1 MSGTILCGK
10 CSKRMEHEKCTCG
23 HVRCKIVVYWQGKHH
38 KISRDKDG
46 DQVGYKKAG
55 RMLEAIRNAMDEKTF
70 DPSDWQPEK
79 LKLKRFDELAWQWL
93 AEKEAAVARGRF
105 AQSTYVSYQST
116 MRAHLVPYFGA
127 SDIREIKRPMIK
139 DYFNEYLYSKG
150 IIKKSTKQGHQIILH
165 SFMSWVRD
173 DREILKTLPPFP
185 EIEGEESTAR
195 IAMEIHEQMSCLQT
209 IPQPW
214 KDMIAL
220 GMETGLRPAE
230 ICALKIMDVDR
241 INCEAT
247 IRRTWSRDKLHEKTK
262 QKRTDTIPLSDTAM
276 RIVIDHSAGKL
287 PTAFLFDLAGKPIM
301 PHMLSYRW
309 KKFSGHDATVNEAM
323 RHSFGSQLDAAGV
336 DAGDIQE
343 LMRHATFAMTQR
355 YLHRLKRRREN
366 LRATVTSIRSRP
378 SDQER
383 KRNGE
388 EREGHNK

>member
-1 MSGTILCGK
+1 MTGTILCGK
-10 CSKRMEHEKCTCG
+10 CSKRMEHEKCSCG
-23 HVRCKIVVYWQGKHH
+23 HVRVKIVVYWQGKHW
-38 KISRDKDG
+38 KISRDKDN
-46 DQVGYKKAG
+46 DQVGYKKAT
-55 RMLEAIRNAMDEKTF
+55 RMLEAIRNGMDDKTF

-79 LKLKRFDELAWQWL
+79 LRRKRFDELAWAWI
-93 AEKEAAVARGRF
+93 AEKEAAVVKGRF
-105 AQSTYVSYQST
+105 AQATFASYQST

-127 SDIREIKRPMIK
+127 SDIRDIKRPMIK

-185 EIEGEESTAR
+185 EIEGEESVPR
-195 IAMEIHEQMSCLQT
+195 IALEYHEQKTCLET

-214 KDMIAL
+214 KDMISL

-230 ICALKIMDVDR
+230 ICALKIMDIDR
-241 INCEAT
+241 INREAT
-247 IRRTWSRDKLHEKTK
+247 IRRTWSRDVLRETTK
-262 QKRTDTIPLSDTAM
+262 QKRSDTIPLSDTAM
-276 RIVIDHSAGKL
+276 SIFAAHTVGKL
-287 PTAFLFDLAGKPIM
+287 PTAFLFDLNGQPIM
-301 PHMLSYRW
+301 PHMLAYRW
-309 KKFSGHDATVNEAM
+309 KKFSGHNATVNEAM

-343 LMRHATFAMTQR
+343 LMRHATFTMTQR

-366 LRATVTSIRSRP
+366 LRAAVTSIRSHGN
-378 SDQER
+378 DQER